1 MSLDRVL
8 VLDSAGAMKLSYEP
22 SQIYSYKFW
31 AKLQSKIRHKL
42 KHKPNFLKLSEAE
55 TGLEPA
61 IFWFEGERLTDV
73 ATLMDIYHHIADF

>member
-1 MSLDRVL
+1 
-8 VLDSAGAMKLSYEP
+8 MKLSYEP

-42 KHKPNFLKLSEAE
+42 KYKPNFLKLSEAE

-61 IFWFEGERLTDV
+61 ILWFAGERGTDE
-73 ATLMDIYHHIADF
+73 ATWTQQL

>member
-1 MSLDRVL
+1 
-8 VLDSAGAMKLSYEP
+8 MKLSYEP

-31 AKLQSKIRHKL
+31 SKSQSKIRHKL

-61 IFWFEGERLTDV
+61 ILWFAGERGTDV
-73 ATLMDIYHHIADF
+73 ATWTQQLHKLYFKLNIVSILNGHPS

>member
-1 MSLDRVL
+1 
-8 VLDSAGAMKLSYEP
+8 MKLSYEP

-55 TGLEPA
+55 TGFEPA
-61 IFWFEGERLTDV
+61 ILWFAGERATDV
-73 ATLMDIYHHIADF
+73 ATRTQQLEKWSKLPDIDFH